1 MPDVHSIE
9 ISNAKALLPLIRGSV
24 IAVYLAGREKPMT
37 GLVVCGFA
45 GPILIARSNSST
57 HLIPVDGIRCIRF
70 APDSEPGRS
79 PGHKLF
85 AIVRQKHGHP
95 VRGGND
101 APARISGRSA
111 QSDLQASS
119 GAPEHESAVAG
130 PPVQYPVRD
139 LPAFKPKLNRQQ
151 EETRP

>member
-1 MPDVHSIE
+1 MTNVHAIE
-9 ISNAKALLPLIRGSV
+9 ISNAQALLPLIRGSV

-79 PGHKLF
+79 PRHKLF

-101 APARISGRSA
+101 APAGISG
-111 QSDLQASS
+111 
-119 GAPEHESAVAG
+119 
-130 PPVQYPVRD
+130 PPKEYPVREPPEAHSNSGV
-139 LPAFKPKLNRQQ
+139 LPPRPRVTNELGLPTFQSKLNRQE